1 VLRWGMRTILTMLVV
16 VVALGA
22 CKGKPRTSEPERD
35 KNPYRDVMPEKMKQ
49 KVEDSQKKEEQRDDK
64 LIENA
69 K

>member
-1 VLRWGMRTILTMLVV
+1 MLVVAFV

-22 CKGKPRTSEPERD
+22 CKGKPRAGEPERD

-49 KVEDSQKKEEQRDDK
+49 KVEDAQKKEEQRDDR

>member
-1 VLRWGMRTILTMLVV
+1 MRTMLTILV

-22 CKGKPRTSEPERD
+22 CKGKPRAGELERD
-35 KNPYRDVMPEKMKQ
+35 RNPYRDVMPEKMKQ
-49 KVEDSQKKEEQRDDK
+49 KVEDSQKKEEQRDDR